1 MTERSSGSAS
11 FIAAASAGT
20 ARRLFNSASARAA
33 WRRTPASLSL
43 SATTRASTVASRPP
57 CAVSTAVPRGALPLA
72 CVPNRHSSRGLRKI
86 VAAPMKIALDF
97 SSVRKKT
104 VTGLMNDSC

>member
-1 MTERSSGSAS
+1 MTARISGSPS
-11 FIAAASAGT
+11 LIAAASAGT
-20 ARRLFNSASARAA
+20 ARRLFSCASARAA
-33 WRRTPASLSL
+33 ERRTPASVSF
-43 SATTRASTVASRPP
+43 SATIRPSIAASLPACAAPTPVPCIALAPARVAP
-57 CAVSTAVPRGALPLA
+57 
-72 CVPNRHSSRGLRKI
+72 RHSSAGLRKI